1 MRAGVKPSRRLGLDL
16 ASVRLVLAIA
26 EHRSLRRTAT
36 AVGMS
41 EAALSHRLRALE
53 DALTVSLFHRSSIGV
68 EPTKAGA
75 AFFEEAREALRVL
88 DLAVINAAAT
98 SRGTAGKLTLGLTTS
113 LSAGRLRTA
122 LSAYAEEHP
131 EVDLQLVEGDR
142 FRMVEGISSR
152 AIDIAVLHG
161 APDDKLGEPLPLW
174 HERLHV
180 LIAQGH
186 PLAGCS
192 EVHWSDLEEETLL
205 VAAQSVGAE
214 AVKLLSGRMGR
225 HGRRPVTRSH
235 SISRETVLSM
245 VGMGL
250 GLTLMIESALGSLPQ
265 GVVAIPLAAGDQA
278 LVPLTAYR
286 DPSNDNP
293 PLRRFW
299 SFLKRG
305 YVDTARV
312 VAASDTDRRALVK
325 ARSEAMNRAS
335 IGATSLAG
343 SVAVPVSRAST
354 SA

>member
-36 AVGMS
+36 AIGMS

-131 EVDLQLVEGDR
+131 EVDLQFVEGDR

-152 AIDIAVLHG
+152 AIDIAV
-161 APDDKLGEPLPLW
+161 
-174 HERLHV
+174 
-180 LIAQGH
+180 
-186 PLAGCS
+186 
-192 EVHWSDLEEETLL
+192 
-205 VAAQSVGAE
+205 
-214 AVKLLSGRMGR
+214 
-225 HGRRPVTRSH
+225 
-235 SISRETVLSM
+235 
-245 VGMGL
+245 
-250 GLTLMIESALGSLPQ
+250 
-265 GVVAIPLAAGDQA
+265 
-278 LVPLTAYR
+278 
-286 DPSNDNP
+286 
-293 PLRRFW
+293 
-299 SFLKRG
+299 
-305 YVDTARV
+305 
-312 VAASDTDRRALVK
+312 
-325 ARSEAMNRAS
+325 
-335 IGATSLAG
+335 
-343 SVAVPVSRAST
+343 
-354 SA
+354 